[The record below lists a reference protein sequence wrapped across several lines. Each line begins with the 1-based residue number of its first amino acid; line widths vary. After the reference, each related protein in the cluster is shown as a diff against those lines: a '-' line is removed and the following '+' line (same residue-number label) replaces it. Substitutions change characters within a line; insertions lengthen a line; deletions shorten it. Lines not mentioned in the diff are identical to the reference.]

1 MRVPAASS
9 VLPTSLT
16 SEHNNFNAANFL
28 KKNAG
33 TFHPHIPTGIALIAL
48 SPATPRQNC
57 LLCRHILKKCGRI
70 SVFILLQNALSAST
84 MK

>member
-1 MRVPAASS
+1 MPATSS
-9 VLPTSLT
+9 VLSTSLT
-16 SEHNNFNAANFL
+16 SEHSNFDAANFL
-28 KKNAG
+28 KKKTG

-70 SVFILLQNALSAST
+70 SVFILLQNALNPST
-84 MK
+84 MM